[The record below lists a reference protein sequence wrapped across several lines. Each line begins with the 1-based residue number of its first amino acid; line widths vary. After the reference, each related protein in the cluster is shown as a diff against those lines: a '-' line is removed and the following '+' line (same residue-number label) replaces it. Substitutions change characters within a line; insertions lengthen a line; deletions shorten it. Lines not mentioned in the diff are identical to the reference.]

1 MKKKSLLVASC
12 LVVVGLFIG
21 TKTADAEESVTRPTT
36 RATIVRHQ
44 LTLRPLESRIFYL
57 ESANQTKFATKVIF
71 KIKPNNKNNDY
82 YNLEHYGSYRN
93 EIFQR
98 KDLMLN
104 DDKEI
109 TLKWSPANDD
119 ALKDVITK
127 GRENFLI
134 TNYSPVT
141 MYYNIAYTSGLHFKT
156 NGCVDYSDIDF
167 NLE

>member
-12 LVVVGLFIG
+12 MVAVGVFVG
-21 TKTADAEESVTRPTT
+21 TKTANADESVMRPTT
-36 RATIVRHQ
+36 RATIVRHK
-44 LTLRPLESRIFYL
+44 LVLSPLESRVFYL
-57 ESANQTKFATKVIF
+57 ESTNQTKFATKVLF
-71 KIKPNNKNNDY
+71 KVKPNNKNNDY
-82 YNLEHYGSYRN
+82 YNLEHYGSYGN
-93 EIFQR
+93 EIFQ
-98 KDLMLN
+98 KEDLMLN

-109 TLKWSPANDD
+109 TLKSSPATDD

-127 GRENFLI
+127 GRENYRI